1 MLHCNMNV
9 PPTACLRLD
18 DLLGELRHARRG
30 SDLGRL
36 AMVSYCEVR
45 RWAREVGEH
54 DIAQHSSALVVNSPH
69 DTRERFLS
77 QIDYLITE
85 LEEARSRL
93 QSRTAAPSLM
103 QTFVAASRVS
113 AT

>member
-1 MLHCNMNV
+1 MPV
-9 PPTACLRLD
+9 AVAETRPRVAQAP
-18 DLLGELRHARRG
+18 
-30 SDLGRL
+30 S
-36 AMVSYCEVR
+36 SIYCEVR

-93 QSRTAAPSLM
+93 TVPAREAA
-103 QTFVAASRVS
+103 
-113 AT
+113 